1 MLKIPDRVGRVPTL
15 FIASVLIPTA
25 IAALYYGLSSDL
37 YISES
42 HFVVQNA
49 EKSEPSSLGALIKSG
64 GNSSNEGY
72 ATRDYILS
80 RDALAK
86 LNRDGLVTRAYG
98 NDSISVLN
106 RFDPWR
112 SGVSRDRLFNFY
124 TKKSS
129 NISGNTK
136 TITMWY
142 SSGPVAYC
150 APLPRR
156 TRMKSTAGCSPKP
169 KRWSMI

>member
-98 NDSISVLN
+98 NDSI
-106 RFDPWR
+106 
-112 SGVSRDRLFNFY
+112 
-124 TKKSS
+124 
-129 NISGNTK
+129 
-136 TITMWY
+136 
-142 SSGPVAYC
+142 
-150 APLPRR
+150 
-156 TRMKSTAGCSPKP
+156 
-169 KRWSMI
+169 